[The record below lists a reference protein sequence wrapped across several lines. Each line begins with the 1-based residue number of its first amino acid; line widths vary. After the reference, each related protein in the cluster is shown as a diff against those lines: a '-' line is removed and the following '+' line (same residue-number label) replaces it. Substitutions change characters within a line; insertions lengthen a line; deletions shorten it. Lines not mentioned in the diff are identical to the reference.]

1 MFRPRQIVLATLII
15 VPLLLYIVL
24 GAYALWE
31 TGWLALIG
39 WLLPLSW
46 ALTWVIAK
54 LWPSSR
60 SRRSAAPRPIEIPE
74 YWTPR
79 DAAALKIVREHQQ
92 RVGEVTVQNLTNP
105 HYYLDAAT
113 VLATDLGRHYHPDQ
127 SEPLNGL
134 TIPEVAAATRLAIDD
149 MEEWLLETVPGNQ
162 IVTIGQWR
170 LLAGAPR
177 WINHARN
184 AGWAASVLINPLN
197 LVRYATSQLALTP
210 ITQELQGE
218 MLATLFQRFLR
229 QIGFYLIEMNSGRLR
244 GGAAEYRR
252 TFGNLVSLQSKL
264 TAEGGGAEQLQVADI
279 TIALLGQVKAGKS
292 SLVNALLTNQ
302 QAQTDVLPQTRE
314 VQRFQLSLP
323 DVDQHLTLL
332 DTPGYAEAGAS
343 RPQQQQ
349 IQLAVN
355 AADLVLLVL
364 AAHSPAREAD
374 RLLLKQLSDAQKSQ
388 PGLKPPKVI
397 AVLTHID
404 LLSPQREWAPPY
416 DWEHPQSPKEESI
429 HGAIEYV
436 QELFGDQLAAIVPV
450 SMRPTDEQPYGITE
464 TLIPTLIDH
473 VGSGQAAALVKAYY
487 QRLGSDRIRKLLGQL
502 SQSGTS
508 LLTWWI
514 EERLLPQLSGFVP
527 PPKEPVDE

>member
-60 SRRSAAPRPIEIPE
+60 SRRSADPRPIEIPE

-79 DAAALKIVREHQQ
+79 DAEALKIVREHQQ

-279 TIALLGQVKAGKS
+279 TIAYDASELNGLSSDAIGLFRSDMLDGPWNPLASTNDPVDHLVQASVAAPWGVYTAFDVNAPTAS
-292 SLVNALLTNQ
+292 PSLVATNGLHVWPTLTSEQ
-302 QAQTDVLPQTRE
+302 IFIHSTDGTPLGPVVVFDGLGR
-314 VQRFQLSLP
+314 SLAIP
-323 DVDQHLTLL
+323 SRTSSHDLVELDVAHL
-332 DTPGYAEAGAS
+332 AAGAYYV
-343 RPQQQQ
+343 RVGDR
-349 IQLAVN
+349 AV
-355 AADLVLLVL
+355 
-364 AAHSPAREAD
+364 
-374 RLLLKQLSDAQKSQ
+374 
-388 PGLKPPKVI
+388 
-397 AVLTHID
+397 
-404 LLSPQREWAPPY
+404 
-416 DWEHPQSPKEESI
+416 
-429 HGAIEYV
+429 
-436 QELFGDQLAAIVPV
+436 
-450 SMRPTDEQPYGITE
+450 
-464 TLIPTLIDH
+464 
-473 VGSGQAAALVKAYY
+473 VKF
-487 QRLGSDRIRKLLGQL
+487 RKA
-502 SQSGTS
+502 
-508 LLTWWI
+508 
-514 EERLLPQLSGFVP
+514 
-527 PPKEPVDE
+527 